1 MLSDKEVLDYHQ
13 FPVAGKL
20 GVVSTKPCV
29 SQRDLSLAY
38 TPGVA
43 VPCLKIEASPDDA
56 YAYTNKGNLVAVVSN
71 GTAVLGLGN
80 IGPLA
85 GKPVMEGKGV
95 LFKRFAGVDVFDI
108 ELDTT
113 DPLEIIRV
121 CEVMAPTFGGINL
134 EDIRAPECFIIE
146 EALKESLDIPVFHD
160 DQHGTAIISGAALLN
175 AVDLVG
181 KEFSKIKV
189 VFSGAGAAGIA
200 CARFYEQLGVA
211 HENVLLCDSKGVIH
225 LGRDDVHPDHPR
237 YNPYKAYFAQA
248 TEARTLADAMEGADA
263 FAGVSV
269 ADLLTPRMVQSMA
282 ERPIVF
288 AMANPDPEIT
298 YEAAKAARPDVIM
311 ATGRSDYPNQV
322 NNVLGFPFIFR
333 GALDVRAR
341 AINEEMKVA
350 AARALADLAR
360 EEDVPD
366 VVLKAYGVEQ
376 IQYGPEYLIPK
387 PFDPRVLTRETM
399 AVARAA
405 VETGV
410 AREPISDWDAYR
422 DRLERLLGA
431 ERGMMRRLIHQAQR
445 KPKRVVF
452 AEGSDSKV
460 LRAAQ
465 IIIDEGIAR
474 PILLGVPEEVDSAR
488 ERLGLTLEGAQ
499 VIDPPR
505 SPEFESFVESY
516 LSLRWRKGVMRED
529 ARRDMHSRNHFGPM
543 MVRQGLADV
552 YISGQTRYY
561 PDAIKPMLRV
571 MSDRTGSK
579 TVAAAHVVIKD
590 GRSIIIADTSVN
602 IDPGVEQLA
611 DIAEGVHGLALE
623 LGLEPR
629 IALLSYS
636 TFGSVK
642 SPSSVK
648 MRQATE
654 LIRRKHPGW
663 VVDGEIQADV
673 AVDPEL
679 ARDFPLS
686 RLSGAANC
694 LIFPNLDAANIVY
707 RLLRSLGDL
716 TLVGPILTGIDA
728 PMHILQRGSSVDDIV
743 HIASVGVV
751 QAGGRGGSH
760 DGLTGPQQLA
770 AVAGKR

>member
-1 MLSDKEVLDYHQ
+1 MLSENDVLDYHRY
-13 FPVAGKL
+13 PIPGKL

-43 VPCLKIEASPDDA
+43 VPCLKIEANPDDA

-85 GKPVMEGKGV
+85 SKPVMEGKGV
-95 LFKRFAGVDVFDI
+95 LFKRFAGVDVFDV
-108 ELDTT
+108 ELQTT
-113 DPLEIIRV
+113 DPREIIRV
-121 CEVMAPTFGGINL
+121 CEVIAPTFGGINL
-134 EDIRAPECFIIE
+134 EDIRAPECFLIE

-160 DQHGTAIISGAALLN
+160 DQHGTAIISGAALIN
-175 AVDLVG
+175 AVDIVG
-181 KEFSKIKV
+181 KDMSKLKV

-211 HENVLLCDSKGVIH
+211 HDNVLLCDSKGVIH
-225 LGRDDVHPDHPR
+225 NGREDVHPDHPR

-282 ERPIVF
+282 DQPIVF
-288 AMANPDPEIT
+288 AMANPDPEIS
-298 YEAAKAARPDVIM
+298 YEAAKAARPDVIV

-341 AINEEMKVA
+341 SINEEMKVA

-360 EEDVPD
+360 EEDIPD
-366 VVLKAYGVEQ
+366 VVLKAYGVDH

-387 PFDPRVLTRETM
+387 PFDPRVLTREAL

-431 ERGMMRRLIHQAQR
+431 ERGMMRRLIHQAQQE
-445 KPKRVVF
+445 PKRVVF
-452 AEGSDSKV
+452 AEGSDPKV

-474 PILLGVPEEVDSAR
+474 PILLGEPAEVDSVR
-488 ERLGLTLEGAQ
+488 EKLGLTLEGAEI
-499 VIDPPR
+499 VHPAS
-505 SPEFESFVESY
+505 SPEFESFVDSY
-516 LSLRWRKGVMRED
+516 LRLRWRKGIMRED
-529 ARRDMHSRNHFGPM
+529 ARRDMRSRNHFGPM

-552 YISGQTRYY
+552 YVSGQTRYY
-561 PDAIKPMLRV
+561 PDAIRPMLRV
-571 MSDRTGSK
+571 MSDRTGGK
-579 TVAAAHVVIKD
+579 TVAAAHVIIKD
-590 GRSIIIADTSVN
+590 GRSIIMADTSVN
-602 IDPGVEQLA
+602 IDPGVDQLA
-611 DIAEGVHGLALE
+611 DIAEGVHALALE
-623 LGLEPR
+623 LGLTPR

-636 TFGSVK
+636 TYGSVK
-642 SPSSVK
+642 SPSSTR
-648 MRQATE
+648 MRQAAE
-654 LIRRKHPGW
+654 LIRERHPGW
-663 VVDGEIQADV
+663 EVDGELQADI
-673 AVDPEL
+673 AVEEEL
-679 ARDFPLS
+679 AAEFPLS

-694 LIFPNLDAANIVY
+694 LIFPNLDSANIVY
-707 RLLRSLGDL
+707 RLLRSLGGS
-716 TLVGPILTGIDA
+716 TMVGPILTGLSA

-743 HIASVGVV
+743 HIVSVGVV
-751 QAGGRGGSH
+751 QAGQGGSH
-760 DGLTGPQQLA
+760 DDRREQPRVA
-770 AVAGKR
+770 AVAGPR